1 MMPESVQAFLG
12 AADDLLAAQQALMPH
27 PLSEELRALTE
38 AYIAM
43 RAAYPPI
50 AYAKGRAVTVSCSV
64 AYFVSTP

>member
-43 RAAYPPI
+43 RAALMDE
-50 AYAKGRAVTVSCSV
+50 AALHQRVGAV
-64 AYFVSTP
+64 